1 MRRYSVKGWV
11 SELRHNLYLCGEQIS
26 PSPSKQSLLITP
38 EL

>member
-26 PSPSKQSLLITP
+26 PHVVVVQ
-38 EL
+38 